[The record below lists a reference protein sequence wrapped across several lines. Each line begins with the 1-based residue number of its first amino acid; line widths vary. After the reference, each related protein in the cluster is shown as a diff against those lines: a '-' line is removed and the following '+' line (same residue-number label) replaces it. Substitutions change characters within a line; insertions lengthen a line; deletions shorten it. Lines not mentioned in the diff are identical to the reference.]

1 MSKKSSNFALEM
13 KKKQYI
19 YPTVEVIRVNSKL
32 MQSGLGNPSNMGQY
46 GPAPKR
52 RVTDVF

>member
-32 MQSGLGNPSNMGQY
+32 MQSGLGNPRNMGQY

-52 RVTDVF
+52 RVEVF

>member
-1 MSKKSSNFALEM
+1 MSKKCSNFALEM

-52 RVTDVF
+52 RVEVF